1 MRKMVPIWAVIVVLV
16 AALGLWVALSDV
28 KVKLSVQIGQE
39 RPRVL
44 GQWFDGI
51 RWQVASDLIRS
62 LYVKADG
69 LQGLDGF
76 RAWPHADRCTRS

>member
-39 RPRVL
+39 E
-44 GQWFDGI
+44 Q
-51 RWQVASDLIRS
+51 
-62 LYVKADG
+62 K
-69 LQGLDGF
+69 
-76 RAWPHADRCTRS
+76 